1 MSDLDPLKFR
11 SELADAVIRYASAIL
26 PRGIP
31 KTARL
36 ARAFEDLLASEK
48 ESFVTEAFLEAL
60 PDFEKARSL
69 ADLVADGTLDAKW
82 SGMRETGFPSLYER
96 RLHRHQ
102 EAAIGKGLRGENYL
116 VSTGTGSGKTE
127 CFLYP
132 LVDGLL
138 RDPNLHEP
146 GVRAILIYPL
156 NALATDQIQ
165 NRIAPLILQQLGDP
179 GITFG
184 RYTGQTRSNA
194 NRQALAA
201 ELLDNEALCQAL
213 GIRDTVP
220 ESWKLSREEMLE
232 SPPHIL
238 VTNYAMLEHILLLP
252 RNAKLLDRS
261 RLRLIVLD
269 EIHTYVGAQ
278 AIEVAFLLRKL
289 KTRLGLAQKTCNAL
303 APAPA
308 STSTAWIC
316 WPNSLAN
323 YSVLH
328 SAQGKRASYA
338 AGVKRT
344 PSCASVRAPLYRRPI
359 GFAPA
364 QR

>member
-11 SELADAVIRYASAIL
+11 SELADAVVRYASAAL
-26 PRGIP
+26 PRGVP

-36 ARAFEDLLASEK
+36 AHAFEDLLASEK

-60 PDFEKARSL
+60 PDFEKGRSL
-69 ADLVADGTLDAKW
+69 AELVAENTLDAKW
-82 SGMRETGFPSLYER
+82 SRMGEAEFSSVYRR

-102 EAAIGKGLRGENYL
+102 EAAIGKGLQGENYL

-132 LVDGLL
+132 LVDQLL

-165 NRIAPLILQQLGDP
+165 NRIAPLLLRQLGDP

-194 NRQALAA
+194 NRQALCA

-220 ESWKLSREEMLE
+220 DSWKLSREEMLQ
-232 SPPHIL
+232 SPPHVL

-252 RNAKLLDRS
+252 RNA
-261 RLRLIVLD
+261 
-269 EIHTYVGAQ
+269 
-278 AIEVAFLLRKL
+278 
-289 KTRLGLAQKTCNAL
+289 GLWT
-303 APAPA
+303 APA
-308 STSTAWIC
+308 
-316 WPNSLAN
+316 
-323 YSVLH
+323 
-328 SAQGKRASYA
+328 
-338 AGVKRT
+338 
-344 PSCASVRAPLYRRPI
+344 
-359 GFAPA
+359 
-364 QR
+364 